1 MPWICESKVMKLKNK
16 IKEKIKEVFYV
27 NNGYIRTK
35 DISCEG
41 INRRYLRDLINE
53 GVIERIKQGLYKW
66 KDTKFDVEEELIN
79 VSKII
84 HNGVICLVSALAYY
98 ELTSYTPG
106 EYTIAVRRNYNIKL
120 PDYPPIKLYYFSE
133 KYYMDGVEKI
143 DINGNII
150 KIYNIEKTICDCLR
164 YEDKISKDIIVESIK
179 EYVKRRDKNISK
191 LMKYAAKAKV
201 KDVVQKYIEVLI

>member
-1 MPWICESKVMKLKNK
+1 MKLKNK

-35 DISCEG
+35 DISSKG

-53 GVIERIKQGLYKW
+53 GVIERIKQGLYRW
-66 KDTKFDVEEELIN
+66 KDAKFDVEEELIN

-84 HNGVICLVSALAYY
+84 HHGVICLVSALAYY
-98 ELTSYTPG
+98 ELTTYTPG

-120 PDYPPIKLYYFSE
+120 PDYPPIKLYYFSD

-164 YEDKISKDIIVESIK
+164 YGDKISKDIIVESIK
-179 EYVKRRDKNISK
+179 EYVKRK
-191 LMKYAAKAKV
+191 
-201 KDVVQKYIEVLI
+201 